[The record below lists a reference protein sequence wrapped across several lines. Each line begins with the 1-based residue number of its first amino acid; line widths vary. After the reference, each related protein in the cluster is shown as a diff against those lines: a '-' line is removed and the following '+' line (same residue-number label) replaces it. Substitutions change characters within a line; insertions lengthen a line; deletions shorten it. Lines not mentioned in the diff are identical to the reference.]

1 MKRFEGYEKGV
12 DFGGWLSQCSEY
24 TREHYG
30 SFIGEE
36 DFAAVAGWGLD
47 HVRLPVD
54 WQVFQKEDG
63 SLIEEGFGYVEN
75 AIAWA
80 RKNGLR
86 LILDLHKTL
95 GYSFDAE
102 SDKNNFFAEEKL
114 HGHFYALWEEFAR
127 RFARNEDML
136 AFELLNEVTSP
147 SYSGAW
153 NKIAANAVRIIRK
166 HSPAI
171 KILIGGYWNNSI
183 DALKDLDPPADGN
196 IVYNFHCYDP
206 LLFTHQGAYWVPG
219 MPGDFRLGYPLTF
232 ARHND
237 AARSLGLT
245 DFATPADD
253 ESRLYDKDFFVRKW
267 QAGIKVCEER
277 GAALYCGEYGVIDR
291 AAPEDTLAWYRDI
304 NAAFAECGIGR
315 AAWSYRKMDFG
326 ISDGRMKG
334 VLAGLLEAMKR

>member
-36 DFAAVAGWGLD
+36 DFAAVADWGLD

-114 HGHFYALWEEFAR
+114 QGHFYALWEEFAR

-153 NKIAANAVRIIRK
+153 NKIAANAVRIIRR
-166 HSPAI
+166 HSPTV
-171 KILIGGYWNNSI
+171 K
-183 DALKDLDPPADGN
+183 
-196 IVYNFHCYDP
+196 
-206 LLFTHQGAYWVPG
+206 
-219 MPGDFRLGYPLTF
+219 
-232 ARHND
+232 
-237 AARSLGLT
+237 
-245 DFATPADD
+245 
-253 ESRLYDKDFFVRKW
+253 
-267 QAGIKVCEER
+267 
-277 GAALYCGEYGVIDR
+277 
-291 AAPEDTLAWYRDI
+291 
-304 NAAFAECGIGR
+304 
-315 AAWSYRKMDFG
+315 
-326 ISDGRMKG
+326 
-334 VLAGLLEAMKR
+334 